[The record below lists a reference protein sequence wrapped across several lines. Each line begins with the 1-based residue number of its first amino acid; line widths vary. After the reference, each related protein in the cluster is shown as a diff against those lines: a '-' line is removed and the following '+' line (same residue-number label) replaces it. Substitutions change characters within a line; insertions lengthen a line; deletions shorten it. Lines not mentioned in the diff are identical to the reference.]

1 MTLQLQVPSMVC
13 SGCSDTVTK
22 AIKNLDANAT
32 VAVDLDSKTVSVE
45 STASTDALKQAI
57 EAIGHTVS

>member
-1 MTLQLQVPSMVC
+1 MTLQLQVSSMVC
-13 SGCSDTVTK
+13 SGCGDTVTK

-45 STASTDALKQAI
+45 STASADALKQAI
-57 EAIGHTVS
+57 AATGHTVS